1 MRCIK
6 TAAVVAVTTVLSLVP
21 SPAHADWLFTPYIGG
36 NFAGDSADTQAN
48 FGISAAWMGAGIF
61 GFEFD
66 AGFAPDFFDTGVEDE
81 FALITDSSVS
91 TYMFNAIVGV
101 PVGGQ
106 TGRGV
111 RPYGS
116 IGIGAI
122 RSSVESDLGL
132 IDARNT
138 DFGWN
143 IGAGA
148 MGFVSDRIGLRSDL
162 RYFRSLQNDLEDT
175 PITENLG
182 RFGFWRLTG
191 GVVFRWGGT
200 Q

>member
-1 MRCIK
+1 VIHIK
-6 TAAVVAVTTVLSLVP
+6 RSILIAAVVLVLP
-21 SPAHADWLFTPYIGG
+21 SVARADWLFTPYIGG
-36 NFAGDSADTQAN
+36 NFAGDSADTQTN

-66 AGFAPDFFDTGVEDE
+66 AGFAPDFFDSGVDDD
-81 FALITDSSVS
+81 FALISNSSVS
-91 TYMFNAIVGV
+91 TYMFNAIIGV

-106 TGRGV
+106 QGMGV

-122 RSSVESDLGL
+122 RSDVESDLGL
-132 IDARNT
+132 VDATNT

-148 MGFVSDRIGLRSDL
+148 IGFFSDAVGARGDV
-162 RYFRSLQNDLEDT
+162 RYFRSLQNELEDG
-175 PITENLG
+175 PIADNID

-191 GVVFRWGGT
+191 GVVFRWGAMP
-200 Q
+200 